1 MTETKLN
8 LEQLYNESIKL
19 IREGE
24 IVSGR
29 IVSVKNKEVFVDVGF
44 KSEGLVSAHEFN
56 QDDLQVGKELDFLI
70 ESLENDQGIM
80 MLSREKVTR
89 MQGWDK
95 IIKNSK
101 ENDLIE
107 GTVNRKVKGGFLVDV
122 NGIEGFLP
130 ASLSA
135 FKGMFEKDIL
145 GKQFKFKIIKI
156 NNLRRSIILSRR
168 DAVQK
173 EKEEARARIW
183 QEIKIGEI
191 HTGTVKAITDFG
203 AFVDLGGV
211 DGLLH
216 ITDMSWSKISHPS
229 EVVAI
234 GDKIDVMI
242 LNFDK
247 EANKVSLG
255 LKQRFPDPWQEVDAK
270 YKAGDKLKGKI
281 VNILPY
287 GVFVEL
293 EKGIEGLIHVSEVS
307 WSKRVTNLGE
317 LFAVGD
323 TVETQVLNVDRDA
336 RRISLSV
343 KHLEQNPWTEAE
355 SKYPAGTKVQGKV
368 RGFTDYGAF
377 IELDGNL
384 EGMIHISDMSWTK
397 RISHPQDLLKKG
409 QKVEVVI
416 LSVDTQ
422 SHRITLGLKQLQDN
436 PWPEIAAKYP
446 LETVLEAEVVTIN
459 DFGVFVKLEEELEG
473 LVYANEIDKEA
484 SAQLKVG
491 DKMQVKI
498 IKVDT
503 EQGKI
508 GLTSKI

>member
-24 IVSGR
+24 IITGK
-29 IVSVKNKEVFVDVGF
+29 IVSIKNKEVFVDVGF
-44 KSEGLVSAHEFN
+44 KSEGLVAAHEFN
-56 QDDLQVGKELDFLI
+56 QEDLTIGKELDFLI
-70 ESLENDQGIM
+70 ESLENDHGIM

-107 GTVNRKVKGGFLVDV
+107 GTVSRKVKGGFLADV

-173 EKEEARARIW
+173 EKEEARAKIW
-183 QEIKIGEI
+183 LEIKIGGI

-234 GDKIDVMI
+234 GDKIEVMV

-255 LKQRFPDPWQEVDAK
+255 LKQRFPDPWQDVDTK

-343 KHLEQNPWTEAE
+343 KHLEQNPWVDAEA
-355 SKYPAGTKVQGKV
+355 KYPAGTRIQGKV

-409 QKVEVVI
+409 QKVDVVI

-436 PWPEIAAKYP
+436 PWPEIASKYP

-459 DFGVFVKLEEELEG
+459 DFGVFVKIEEDLEG
-473 LVYANEIDKEA
+473 LVYANEIDKEV
-484 SAQLKVG
+484 SSQLKVG
-491 DKMQVKI
+491 DKLQVKI

-508 GLTSKI
+508 GLTSKV

>member
-191 HTGTVKAITDFG
+191 H
-203 AFVDLGGV
+203 
-211 DGLLH
+211 
-216 ITDMSWSKISHPS
+216 
-229 EVVAI
+229 
-234 GDKIDVMI
+234 
-242 LNFDK
+242 
-247 EANKVSLG
+247 
-255 LKQRFPDPWQEVDAK
+255 
-270 YKAGDKLKGKI
+270 
-281 VNILPY
+281 
-287 GVFVEL
+287 
-293 EKGIEGLIHVSEVS
+293 
-307 WSKRVTNLGE
+307 
-317 LFAVGD
+317 
-323 TVETQVLNVDRDA
+323 
-336 RRISLSV
+336 
-343 KHLEQNPWTEAE
+343 
-355 SKYPAGTKVQGKV
+355 
-368 RGFTDYGAF
+368 
-377 IELDGNL
+377 
-384 EGMIHISDMSWTK
+384 
-397 RISHPQDLLKKG
+397 
-409 QKVEVVI
+409 
-416 LSVDTQ
+416 
-422 SHRITLGLKQLQDN
+422 
-436 PWPEIAAKYP
+436 
-446 LETVLEAEVVTIN
+446 
-459 DFGVFVKLEEELEG
+459 
-473 LVYANEIDKEA
+473 
-484 SAQLKVG
+484 
-491 DKMQVKI
+491 
-498 IKVDT
+498 
-503 EQGKI
+503 
-508 GLTSKI
+508 

>member
-56 QDDLQVGKELDFLI
+56 QEDLQVGKELDFLI

-191 HTGTVKAITDFG
+191 HTGT
-203 AFVDLGGV
+203 
-211 DGLLH
+211 
-216 ITDMSWSKISHPS
+216 
-229 EVVAI
+229 
-234 GDKIDVMI
+234 
-242 LNFDK
+242 
-247 EANKVSLG
+247 
-255 LKQRFPDPWQEVDAK
+255 
-270 YKAGDKLKGKI
+270 
-281 VNILPY
+281 
-287 GVFVEL
+287 
-293 EKGIEGLIHVSEVS
+293 
-307 WSKRVTNLGE
+307 
-317 LFAVGD
+317 
-323 TVETQVLNVDRDA
+323 
-336 RRISLSV
+336 
-343 KHLEQNPWTEAE
+343 
-355 SKYPAGTKVQGKV
+355 
-368 RGFTDYGAF
+368 
-377 IELDGNL
+377 
-384 EGMIHISDMSWTK
+384 
-397 RISHPQDLLKKG
+397 
-409 QKVEVVI
+409 
-416 LSVDTQ
+416 
-422 SHRITLGLKQLQDN
+422 
-436 PWPEIAAKYP
+436 
-446 LETVLEAEVVTIN
+446 
-459 DFGVFVKLEEELEG
+459 
-473 LVYANEIDKEA
+473 
-484 SAQLKVG
+484 
-491 DKMQVKI
+491 
-498 IKVDT
+498 
-503 EQGKI
+503 
-508 GLTSKI
+508 